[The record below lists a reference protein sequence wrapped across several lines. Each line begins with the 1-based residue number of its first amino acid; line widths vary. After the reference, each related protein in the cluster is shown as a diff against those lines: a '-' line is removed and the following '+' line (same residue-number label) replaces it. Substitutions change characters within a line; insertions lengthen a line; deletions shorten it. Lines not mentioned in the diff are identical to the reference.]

1 VWQGKGDA
9 VPKLGVIIASVREGR
24 AGLPIAEWF
33 LEVVRNHGGFE
44 FTLIDLQVLGL
55 PLLEEPKHPRLQQY
69 GASKVK
75 AWSALVASLDAFAIV
90 TAEYNYGTPPALV
103 NALDHLYVEW
113 NYKAVGFVSY
123 GGQSGGIRS
132 VQMTKQILGA
142 MKMVPLVEAVTI
154 PFYTQHVETPSG
166 RFKGSESHEKAARTM
181 LDELVRWTGALASLR
196 S

>member
-1 VWQGKGDA
+1 M
-9 VPKLGVIIASVREGR
+9 PKLGVIVASVREGR

-33 LEVVRNHGGFE
+33 LDLARKHGGFE
-44 FTLIDLQVLGL
+44 ATLIDLKTIGL

-69 GASKVK
+69 ASPKVK
-75 AWSALVASLDAFAIV
+75 AWSALVSGLDAFAIV
-90 TAEYNYGTPPALV
+90 TPEYNHGSPPALV

-142 MKMVPLVEAVTI
+142 MKLVPLVEAVAL
-154 PFYTQHVETPSG
+154 PFFTQHIDGQSG
-166 RFKGSESHEKAARTM
+166 RFKGSESHEKAAGV
-181 LDELVRWTGALASLR
+181 LIDELIRWTAALATLR